1 MKNRPLAI
9 LLIAIIAIHAFA
21 GGAGDSA
28 VLCLGGGHE
37 HAPAEEEQCELACS
51 HDGSVPLPLQVYSSE
66 HNCDCDCNDIE
77 FTFSDLLA
85 LPRNDDGSAISP
97 VIVFAPVWG
106 VVVADS
112 GLGRRGPPMQSHWI
126 DHGGVHRLEI
136 VTSVR
141 LNI

>member
-9 LLIAIIAIHAFA
+9 LLIAIIAFHAFA
-21 GGAGDSA
+21 GGAGDAA

-51 HDGSVPLPLQVYSSE
+51 HDGSVPLPLQAYSSE
-66 HNCDCDCNDIE
+66 HDCDCNDIE
-77 FTFSDLLA
+77 FTISDLLA
-85 LPRNDDGSAISP
+85 MPRSDDGSAISP
-97 VIVFAPVWG
+97 VMVFAPVWG